1 MTRREEEEEEKGGG
15 GGGGGDKAPFDE
27 DYESLLLRREQRGDG
42 AASSSDEDDDRNN
55 NRRRRSGTKTKNGE
69 DDDSEDSSTEED
81 DDGSTNE
88 AMSQEERER
97 RLEKK
102 LLKVRRKN
110 RDNNVSL
117 TSTPTPRRRGGGGGG
132 GEDSANN
139 SQQNVA
145 NTSTING
152 MNNETIVNNNNQ
164 GEEDEDDPYEL
175 TKFVVCGNLFEVKKK
190 YVPIKPIGKGA
201 YGIVCSAKDE
211 KLNTKVAIKKITNA
225 FENVVDA
232 KRTLREI
239 KLLRHLR
246 HENIVPIT
254 DCMLPSKEEEYSFN
268 DVYVMYELM
277 DTDLHQ
283 IIRSDQPLTDD
294 HCQYFIYQLLRGL
307 KYIHSA
313 DVLHRDLKPSNLLL
327 NANCDLKICDFGL
340 ARTNTQD
347 TNRDFM
353 TEYVV
358 TRWYRAP
365 ELLLS
370 CAEYSVAIDVWSC
383 GCILAELLGRKPLFP
398 GKDYVHQLNLIT
410 KVIGTPDEQDL
421 YFVTSDKARRYLRQ
435 LPYSKPMDFKRLY
448 PEANPLACDL
458 IEKMLIFN
466 PEKRINVEECL
477 KHPYLASLHDTND
490 EPVADAPFTFAF
502 EQHNGG
508 EMSEETVRRL
518 IFQELKQLDEEINF
532 PLSSRNTH
540 ADALEERLQTMRV

>member
-1 MTRREEEEEEKGGG
+1 MTRREEEEEEKGGGG

-42 AASSSDEDDDRNN
+42 AASSSDEDDDRSD

-81 DDGSTNE
+81 DDGSANE

-102 LLKVRRKN
+102 LSKVRRKN

-365 ELLLS
+365 E
-370 CAEYSVAIDVWSC
+370 
-383 GCILAELLGRKPLFP
+383 
-398 GKDYVHQLNLIT
+398 
-410 KVIGTPDEQDL
+410 
-421 YFVTSDKARRYLRQ
+421 
-435 LPYSKPMDFKRLY
+435 
-448 PEANPLACDL
+448 
-458 IEKMLIFN
+458 
-466 PEKRINVEECL
+466 
-477 KHPYLASLHDTND
+477 
-490 EPVADAPFTFAF
+490 
-502 EQHNGG
+502 
-508 EMSEETVRRL
+508 
-518 IFQELKQLDEEINF
+518 
-532 PLSSRNTH
+532 
-540 ADALEERLQTMRV
+540 